1 MYKQFKRGFKMS
13 ELEQDTSQLSVS
25 DSAETKRKNKTL
37 EERIELSKKR
47 TAFLKRK
54 LATRE
59 RKERTHRLIEIGAF
73 VESLL
78 KTSSKEETIKT
89 IQLMFKNYCDILK
102 LQEQK
107 MREENEH

>member
-1 MYKQFKRGFKMS
+1 MS
-13 ELEQDTSQLSVS
+13 ELEQDTSQQNISSSV
-25 DSAETKRKNKTL
+25 DEKRKNKTL

-59 RKERTHRLIEIGAF
+59 RKERTRRLIEIGAY

-78 KTSSKEETIKT
+78 KTSSKEEAIKEIQVMFESYCTI
-89 IQLMFKNYCDILK
+89 INK

-107 MREENEH
+107 TRKE

>member
-1 MYKQFKRGFKMS
+1 MS

-73 VESLL
+73 VESTL
-78 KTSSKEETIKT
+78 KTSTKEEAISLIKAL
-89 IQLMFKNYCDILK
+89 IVNYNAVKKFQD
-102 LQEQK
+102 
-107 MREENEH
+107 ENKKQ